1 MEGEICDVDFQ
12 FSVEM
17 LGKLLMQFSER
28 FSDFSDMRSQ
38 LILFN
43 NPIKCISE
51 QEDAIQLELR
61 DLQSDPFF
69 QSRLEVGIDF
79 WKLVPREKFPA
90 FGDFSLGVISMFGS
104 TYICECI
111 FSTLTAVKSSQRS
124 RQTDDHLRDLLQI
137 SSSSLAIDFEELVD
151 GHDRPQCSH

>member
-1 MEGEICDVDFQ
+1 MTLT
-12 FSVEM
+12 FSF
-17 LGKLLMQFSER
+17 LWKCLAKLLMQFSER

-69 QSRLEVGIDF
+69 QSRLEIRIDF
-79 WKLVPREKFPA
+79 WKLVPREKFPT
-90 FGDFSLGVISMFGS
+90 FGDFSMGVISMFGS

-124 RQTDDHLRDLLQI
+124 RLTDDRLHKYHPHVLQLTLKNLMTRMTAYSAPI
-137 SSSSLAIDFEELVD
+137 KIF
-151 GHDRPQCSH
+151 